1 VGGCLSSP
9 GPHRTFGSLRGWA
22 RHGGGPR
29 RETRRDEI
37 PRAVLPA
44 SHRVR
49 RGEGGRGVVDERAEV
64 KSITRPK
71 LKHGVLHV
79 VKKKG
84 SRRRRKRKLA
94 RAEIKKS
101 LTIKLT
107 PHRSNY
113 RFDIRSCA
121 GSPGDRG
128 SSSPSAESCLNASGW
143 ERPRL
148 ERLLHESQTPSRK
161 DSA

>member
-1 VGGCLSSP
+1 
-9 GPHRTFGSLRGWA
+9 
-22 RHGGGPR
+22 
-29 RETRRDEI
+29 
-37 PRAVLPA
+37 
-44 SHRVR
+44 
-49 RGEGGRGVVDERAEV
+49 VVDERAEV

-71 LKHGVLHV
+71 LKHGVLRSTRS
-79 VKKKG
+79 KRKG

-94 RAEIKKS
+94 RVEIKKS

-113 RFDIRSCA
+113 RFDIGSCA
-121 GSPGDRG
+121 RSPGDRG